1 MALAIA
7 GIAIVATPAI
17 AEDGRTQTE
26 HSVHPQTGIESWQF
40 KDKDDGVEVLLMQI
54 GPDQARAFFLG
65 RGFQRDDVDYYA
77 ASCVFMTLVKNKS
90 AFPVYYRLGDWR
102 YTRGDGVTRTLKL
115 KDEWLSEWKERGV
128 PQSSLIAFEWSQ
140 HPVEQMLEP
149 GDWNQGM
156 TTFLVPH
163 GESFDL
169 TVKWKIEEGIHAGT
183 MPKVRCAK

>member
-7 GIAIVATPAI
+7 GVAI
-17 AEDGRTQTE
+17 ASTQVVAADGLTKTE

-40 KDKDDGVEVLLMQI
+40 KDKDEGVEVLLMQI
-54 GPDQARAFFLG
+54 DPDQARAFFLG
-65 RGFQRDDVDYYA
+65 RGFKREDVDHYA
-77 ASCVFMTLVKNKS
+77 SSCVFMTVVKNGS
-90 AFPVYYRLGDWR
+90 SFPVFYRLGDWR
-102 YTRGDGVTRTLKL
+102 YTRGDGVARKLKL
-115 KDEWLSEWKERGV
+115 KDAWLREWDERGV
-128 PQSSLIAFEWSQ
+128 TQSSRIAFEWSQ

-156 TTFLVPH
+156 TTFPVPH

-169 TVKWKIEEGIHAGT
+169 TVKWKIGEGIHAGT